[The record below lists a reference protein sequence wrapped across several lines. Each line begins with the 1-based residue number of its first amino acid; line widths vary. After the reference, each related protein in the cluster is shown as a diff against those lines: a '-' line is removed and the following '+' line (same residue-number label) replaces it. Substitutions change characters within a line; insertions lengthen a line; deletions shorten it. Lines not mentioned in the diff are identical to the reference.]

1 MNRREFITLLGG
13 AAAWPLAGRAQQRA
27 MPLVGYLSAG
37 TPESGAH
44 NTIPAFREGL
54 SETGFVEGRNVA
66 IEYRFANNVND
77 RLPQLAA
84 DLVSR
89 RVTAIVA
96 SSLQAALAAKA
107 ATATIPIVFRTGAD
121 PIQYGLVAAFNR
133 PGGNVTGINDIG
145 SDLGAKRLGL
155 LRDLLPAASRF
166 AILVDPTAPST
177 ESSVTQARVAAST
190 IARPIEVVT
199 ASTSREIDSAFAGL
213 AQRIDALLVNSDAL
227 FFNRRVH
234 VVSLAMY
241 HRLPA
246 IYAQREFA
254 DVGGLVSYGPDL
266 ADQLRQA
273 GIYTGRVLKGE
284 KPADLPVFRATR
296 FEFVINL
303 QTAKVLGIEVSPQL
317 LAIAT
322 EVIE

>member
-1 MNRREFITLLGG
+1 MKRRDFVTLVGG
-13 AAAWPLAGRAQQRA
+13 AAAWPLAARAQQRA
-27 MPLVGYLSAG
+27 MPVVGYLSPG
-37 TPESGAH
+37 TPEASGAA
-44 NTIPAFREGL
+44 AFREGL

-66 IEYRFANNVND
+66 IEYRFANNAND

-84 DLVSR
+84 DLVRR

-121 PIQYGLVAAFNR
+121 PIQYGLVANFNQ
-133 PGGNVTGINDIG
+133 PSGNITGINDIG
-145 SDLGAKRLGL
+145 LDLGAKRLGL
-155 LRDLLPAASRF
+155 LRDLLPTASRF

-199 ASTSREIDSAFAGL
+199 ASTSREIDSAFASL

-227 FFNRRVH
+227 FFDRRVH

-254 DVGGLVSYGPDL
+254 DAGGLVSYGPDI
-266 ADQLRQA
+266 ADQQRQA

-284 KPADLPVFRATR
+284 KPADLPVLRPVK

-303 QTAKVLGIEVSPQL
+303 QTARTLGVNVPPTL
-317 LAIAT
+317 LALAT